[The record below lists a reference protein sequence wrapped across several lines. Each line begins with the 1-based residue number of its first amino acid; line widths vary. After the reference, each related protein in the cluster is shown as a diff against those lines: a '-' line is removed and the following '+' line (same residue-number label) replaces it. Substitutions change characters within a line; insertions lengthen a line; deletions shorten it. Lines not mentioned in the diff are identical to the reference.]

1 METSNQI
8 LLQLAQSLDT
18 LRDDL
23 TRLSLAIED
32 VALIV
37 DVTER
42 DRALH
47 QVHELLARVA
57 DFGHGSGLG

>member
-8 LLQLAQSLDT
+8 LMQLAQSLDT

-23 TRLSLAIED
+23 MRLSLAIED
-32 VALIV
+32 VAFNV

-47 QVHELLARVA
+47 QVHELLAREA
-57 DFGHGSGLG
+57 DFGHSSGRG